1 MAGVGLTVDVVRM
14 GYEAVR
20 RRGSWLVC
28 LLCSEGF
35 LELEREGGEAGSS
48 STRQ

>member
-1 MAGVGLTVDVVRM
+1 MRPRGGAGLGWFA
-14 GYEAVR
+14 Y
-20 RRGSWLVC
+20 W
-28 LLCSEGF
+28 CSEGF